1 VNEVVVNEV
10 VVNEVVANE
19 VVANEVVPARLAL
32 ASAGGNGCG
41 RLSMRVDQSVGW
53 DSADD

>member
-1 VNEVVVNEV
+1 MVVNEV